1 MFGAI
6 FAKRHPKVGSRPGT
20 LVIPADAPPPKI
32 HVMHITPNDVT
43 EEDVTDPETLREA
56 HSPDTVT
63 WVDVQGFGD
72 ETLIRKIGKIFSL
85 HPLMI
90 EDVVN
95 NPQRPK
101 AEPYDEQML
110 IIVRMVNL
118 GGPGEVDMEQVSI
131 VLGKD
136 YVLTFQERYGDVLDP
151 VRRRIRAGK
160 GLIRQEG
167 SDYVAY
173 AIFDTIVDGYYPVLE
188 EIGNYLEELEEAVI
202 ERPTPDLVR
211 DLNRIKNQ
219 LTNMRRAIWPQREAA
234 SKLVRDEHP
243 VIDPNVRLFLRD
255 TYDHCV
261 QTSEVTEMYREM
273 VAGLMNMYLSSIA
286 NRTNEV
292 MRVLTIVATIFIPLT
307 FLAGIYGMNF
317 EHMPE
322 LHVWWAYPII
332 WLTMFAVAT
341 GMLTFFWQK
350 GWIGPK
356 GSSPEATRREQEST
370 NSREMTR

>member
-20 LVIPADAPPPKI
+20 LIIAADAPSPKI
-32 HVMHITPNDVT
+32 HVMHFTPNDVT
-43 EEDVTDPETLREA
+43 EEDVTDPEALREA

-72 ETLIRKIGKIFSL
+72 ETLIRKIGEIFSL

-95 NPQRPK
+95 VPQRPK

-118 GGPGEVDMEQVSI
+118 GGPSEVDMQQVSI

-160 GLIRQEG
+160 GPIRQEG

-173 AIFDTIVDGYYPVLE
+173 AIFDTIIDGYYPILE
-188 EIGNYLEELEEAVI
+188 EIGNYLEQLEEAVF

-307 FLAGIYGMNF
+307 FLAGVYGMNF

-332 WLTMFAVAT
+332 WFTMFAVAT

-370 NSREMTR
+370 NSRETTR